1 MANAADCHLRHAE
14 SKVGTSVS
22 VPADYFHEN
31 YTHNERYFE
40 SVMEVLDNGLVR
52 VKWEIDA
59 TQSLVSLNDILIED
73 AVKDDPATVVLMNNR
88 KNAETEKNNI
98 HLVKTLF
105 DSK

>member
-73 AVKDDPATVVLMNNR
+73 AVKDDPATVDTDEQPKKHRNR
-88 KNAETEKNNI
+88 KKQYPSSKNVI
-98 HLVKTLF
+98 
-105 DSK
+105 

>member
-1 MANAADCHLRHAE
+1 MADAADHHLRHAE

-59 TQSLVSLNDILIED
+59 TQSLVSPNDILIED
-73 AVKDDPATVVLMNNR
+73 AAKDGPATVDTNEQQKKRQNR
-88 KNAETEKNNI
+88 KKQYP
-98 HLVKTLF
+98 
-105 DSK
+105 SS

>member
-73 AVKDDPATVVLMNNR
+73 AVKDDPATVDTDEQPKKRRNR
-88 KNAETEKNNI
+88 KKQYPS
-98 HLVKTLF
+98 
-105 DSK
+105 SKKVIWQ

>member
-1 MANAADCHLRHAE
+1 MADAADRHLRHAE

-73 AVKDDPATVVLMNNR
+73 ASKMIQLPLILMNNR

-98 HLVKTLF
+98 HLVKKLF